1 MDIFGTPLYCMSW
14 QQPYRLSTLH
24 SKLAVE
30 ENSIN
35 GEVASNCIAECMS
48 GLLGPNVSH
57 ACDEKS
63 CSLVLAKEV
72 CKKEMKMCKKCASF
86 ISHIS
91 FCFFTNNLF
100 DGLKER
106 KKWRS
111 EVLRQLKRLQSTG
124 KKEALTIK

>member
-72 CKKEMKMCKKCASF
+72 CKKEMKMCKNVQVLFHIYRFVFSQI
-86 ISHIS
+86 IS
-91 FCFFTNNLF
+91 LP
-100 DGLKER
+100 G
-106 KKWRS
+106 
-111 EVLRQLKRLQSTG
+111 
-124 KKEALTIK
+124 